1 MNTNANNNEEGRT
14 GRRIRNRERPAEYF
28 ESEEYKQRREDYN
41 KRMEEYTR
49 QQRIE
54 EHKKRQEQKLLEMRL
69 EKSMGTQTEAIQK
82 PTYKE
87 LQKHPFLAR
96 ITAQLETN
104 DHDGYCSSEECEYK
118 KKIVKMNIAV
128 PDHYGS
134 CPVGE
139 IKDEYL
145 KHYNWANH
153 LPVPKVNVEGSEYCR
168 FVKPEGGVGKHEYR
182 YTIKKVNIIENPKY
196 DESKDD
202 YTTIKTITAEQMIAA
217 LSKLP
222 PDAKLV
228 ITESGFYS
236 NSEFSE
242 VKLPEEY
249 IVGSCCVTGDE
260 RIRGLSKG
268 AKVYRIGHSEQHY

>member
-1 MNTNANNNEEGRT
+1 MNANANNAEG
-14 GRRIRNRERPAEYF
+14 GRRIRNRDRPAEYF
-28 ESEEYKQRREDYN
+28 ESEEYNREL
-41 KRMEEYTR
+41 
-49 QQRIE
+49 RIE
-54 EHKKRQEQKLLEMRL
+54 EHDKRQAQKLLEMRL
-69 EKSMGTQTEAIQK
+69 EKSMGTQTETVKK

-118 KKIVKMNIAV
+118 KKIVKANIAV

-145 KHYNWANH
+145 KLYKWANH
-153 LPVPKVNVEGSEYCR
+153 LPVPEVNVEGSEYCR
-168 FVKPEGGVGKHEYR
+168 YNCPKGGVGPHEYR
-182 YTIKKVNIIENPKY
+182 YTIKKVEIIENPKY

-202 YTTIKTITAEQMIAA
+202 YTTIKTITAAEMIAA

-249 IVGSCCVTGDE
+249 IVGTKSTIDE

>member
-1 MNTNANNNEEGRT
+1 
-14 GRRIRNRERPAEYF
+14 
-28 ESEEYKQRREDYN
+28 
-41 KRMEEYTR
+41 
-49 QQRIE
+49 
-54 EHKKRQEQKLLEMRL
+54 MRL
-69 EKSMGTQTEAIQK
+69 EKSMGTQTEAILK

-87 LQKHPFLAR
+87 LQKQPFLAR
-96 ITAQLETN
+96 ITATLETN

-118 KKIVKMNIAV
+118 KKIVKANIPV
-128 PDHYGS
+128 PDRYDS
-134 CPVGE
+134 RPLGE
-139 IKDEYL
+139 LEDKYL
-145 KHYNWANH
+145 KLHEWANH
-153 LPVPKVNVEGSEYCR
+153 LPVPEVNVEGSEYCR
-168 FVKPEGGVGKHEYR
+168 FVKPKGGVGPHEYR
-182 YTIKKVNIIENPKY
+182 YTIKKVEIIENPKY

-202 YTTIKTITAEQMIAA
+202 YTTIKTITAAEMIAA

-249 IVGSCCVTGDE
+249 IVGSKGVIDE

>member
-1 MNTNANNNEEGRT
+1 MTTNINNEETARKL
-14 GRRIRNRERPAEYF
+14 RAQKRAELLA
-28 ESEEYKQRREDYN
+28 SEEVQTLVK
-41 KRMEEYTR
+41 EYTR

-54 EHKKRQEQKLLEMRL
+54 DHKKRQEQKMLEMRL
-69 EKSMGTQTEAIQK
+69 EKSMGTQTEAIKK

-87 LQKHPFLAR
+87 MQKQPFLAR
-96 ITAQLETN
+96 ITATLETN

-118 KKIVKMNIAV
+118 KKIVKVNIAV
-128 PDHYGS
+128 PDRCCLY
-134 CPVGE
+134 PVGE
-139 IKDEYL
+139 IKNEYL
-145 KHYNWANH
+145 DVYKWANH
-153 LPVPKVNVEGSEYCR
+153 LPVPEVNVEGSEYCR

-196 DESKDD
+196 DKSKDD

-236 NSEFSE
+236 NSEFAE

-268 AKVYRIGHSEQHY
+268 TKVYRIGHSEQHY

>member
-1 MNTNANNNEEGRT
+1 MNTNVNNAEEGRS
-14 GRRIRNRERPAEYF
+14 GRRIRNRDRPAEYF
-28 ESEEYKQRREDYN
+28 ESEEYKQRKEDYE
-41 KRMEEYTR
+41 KRMNERLR
-49 QQRIE
+49 QLRIE
-54 EHKKRQEQKLLEMRL
+54 EDKKRQEQKMLEMRL
-69 EKSMGTQTEAIQK
+69 EKSMGTQTEAIKK

-87 LQKHPFLAR
+87 LQKQPFLAR

-118 KKIVKMNIAV
+118 KKIIKMNIPV
-128 PDHYGS
+128 PDNYYM
-134 CPVGE
+134 CYPGE
-139 IKDEYL
+139 LDERQ
-145 KHYNWANH
+145 KKIHNWANH
-153 LPVPKVNVEGSEYCR
+153 LPVPEVNVEGSEYC
-168 FVKPEGGVGKHEYR
+168 KYHCPKGGVGPHEYR
-182 YTIKKVNIIENPKY
+182 YTIKKVEIIENPKY

-202 YTTIKTITAEQMIAA
+202 YTTIKTITAAEMIAA

-249 IVGSCCVTGDE
+249 IVGSKGVIDE

>member
-1 MNTNANNNEEGRT
+1 MNTNVNNEKP
-14 GRRIRNRERPAEYF
+14 RRIRNRDRPAEYF
-28 ESEEYKQRREDYN
+28 ESEEYKQRKEDY
-41 KRMEEYTR
+41 KKKMEEYAR

-54 EHKKRQEQKLLEMRL
+54 EDKKRQEQKLLEMRL
-69 EKSMGTQTEAIQK
+69 EKSMGTQTEALKK

-87 LQKHPFLAR
+87 LQKQPFLAR

-118 KKIVKMNIAV
+118 KKIVKANIAV
-128 PDHYGS
+128 PDRYDS
-134 CPVGE
+134 CPLGE

-145 KHYNWANH
+145 KYYNWANH
-153 LPVPKVNVEGSEYCR
+153 LPVPEVNVDGSGYCR
-168 FVKPEGGVGKHEYR
+168 FVKPKGGIGQHEYR
-182 YTIKKVNIIENPKY
+182 YTIKKVDIIENPKY

-249 IVGSCCVTGDE
+249 IVGSKGVTDE

>member
-1 MNTNANNNEEGRT
+1 MTTNVNNEETARKL
-14 GRRIRNRERPAEYF
+14 RAQKRAALLA
-28 ESEEYKQRREDYN
+28 SEEVQTLVK
-41 KRMEEYTR
+41 EYTR
-49 QQRIE
+49 QWRIE
-54 EHKKRQEQKLLEMRL
+54 DHKKRQEQKMLEMRL
-69 EKSMGTQTEAIQK
+69 EKSMGTQTEAIKK

-87 LQKHPFLAR
+87 MQKQPFLAR
-96 ITAQLETN
+96 ITATLETN

-118 KKIVKMNIAV
+118 KKIVKVNIAV
-128 PDHYGS
+128 PDRCCLY
-134 CPVGE
+134 PVGE
-139 IKDEYL
+139 IKDAYL
-145 KHYNWANH
+145 DIYKWANH
-153 LPVPKVNVEGSEYCR
+153 LPVPEVNVEGSEYCR
-168 FVKPEGGVGKHEYR
+168 YHCPEGGVGKHEYR

-196 DESKDD
+196 DKSKDD

-236 NSEFSE
+236 NSEFAE

>member
-1 MNTNANNNEEGRT
+1 MNANAKGGRT
-14 GRRIRNRERPAEYF
+14 GERIRNRDRPAEYF
-28 ESEEYKQRREDYN
+28 ESEEYKQRQEDYT

-49 QQRIE
+49 EQRIE
-54 EHKKRQEQKLLEMRL
+54 DHKKRQAQKLLEMRL
-69 EKSMGTQTEAIQK
+69 EKSMGTQTEAILK

-87 LQKHPFLAR
+87 LQKQPFLAR
-96 ITAQLETN
+96 ITATLETN

-118 KKIVKMNIAV
+118 KKIVKANIPV
-128 PDHYGS
+128 PDRYDS
-134 CPVGE
+134 RPLGE
-139 IKDEYL
+139 LEDKYL
-145 KHYNWANH
+145 KLHEWANH
-153 LPVPKVNVEGSEYCR
+153 LPVPEVNVEGSEYCR
-168 FVKPEGGVGKHEYR
+168 FVKPKGGVGPHEYR
-182 YTIKKVNIIENPKY
+182 YTIKKVEIIENPKY

-202 YTTIKTITAEQMIAA
+202 YTTIKTITAAEMIAA

-249 IVGSCCVTGDE
+249 IVGSKGVIDE

>member
-1 MNTNANNNEEGRT
+1 MLA
-14 GRRIRNRERPAEYF
+14 
-28 ESEEYKQRREDYN
+28 SEEVQTLVK
-41 KRMEEYTR
+41 EYTR

-54 EHKKRQEQKLLEMRL
+54 EHKKRQEKKMLEMRL
-69 EKSMGTQTEAIQK
+69 EKSMGTQTEAIKK

-87 LQKHPFLAR
+87 MQKQPFLAR

-118 KKIVKMNIAV
+118 KKIVKMNIVV
-128 PDHYGS
+128 PDRCCLY
-134 CPVGE
+134 PVGE
-139 IKDEYL
+139 IKNEYL
-145 KHYNWANH
+145 DDYKWANH
-153 LPVPKVNVEGSEYCR
+153 LPVPEVNVEGSEYCR
-168 FVKPEGGVGKHEYR
+168 YHCPEGGVGKHEYR

-236 NSEFSE
+236 NSEFAE

-268 AKVYRIGHSEQHY
+268 TKVYRIGHSEQHY

>member
-1 MNTNANNNEEGRT
+1 MNTNFNNEETARKL
-14 GRRIRNRERPAEYF
+14 RARKRAEYC
-28 ESEEYKQRREDYN
+28 ESEEYKQI
-41 KRMEEYTR
+41 KEEYTR

-54 EHKKRQEQKLLEMRL
+54 DHKKRQEQKMLEMRL
-69 EKSMGTQTEAIQK
+69 EKSMGTQTEAIK
-82 PTYKE
+82 KLTYKE

-118 KKIVKMNIAV
+118 KKIVNANIAV

-139 IKDEYL
+139 LKDEYL
-145 KHYNWANH
+145 KLYKWTNH
-153 LPVPKVNVEGSEYCR
+153 LPVPEVNVEGSEYCR
-168 FVKPEGGVGKHEYR
+168 YHCPKGGVGKHEYR
-182 YTIKKVNIIENPKY
+182 YTVKKVNIIENPKY

-249 IVGSCCVTGDE
+249 IVGSKGVIDE